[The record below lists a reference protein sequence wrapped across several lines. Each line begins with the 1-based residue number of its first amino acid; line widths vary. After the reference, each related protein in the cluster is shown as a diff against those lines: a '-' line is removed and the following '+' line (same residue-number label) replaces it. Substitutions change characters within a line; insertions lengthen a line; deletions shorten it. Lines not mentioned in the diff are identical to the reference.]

1 MDRKQ
6 TDAGQPGLLAGM
18 GAVAAN
24 LFGLLLNRLEL
35 AALELGEMRDSL
47 LRLLLLAAL
56 GIVALW
62 FALACWIALI
72 VVLAWDAMGWTVLLL
87 IAAVLSALALGV
99 LFYLRA
105 QIGKGVLSLPAT
117 MAELRGDKDALL

>member
-6 TDAGQPGLLAGM
+6 TDSGRPGLIAGI
-18 GAVAAN
+18 GAIAAN
-24 LFGLLLNRLEL
+24 LFGLLLSRLEL

-47 LRLLLLAAL
+47 LRLLLLGAL
-56 GIVALW
+56 GMVALW

-87 IAAVLSALALGV
+87 IAAVLSALALGI

-117 MAELRGDKDALL
+117 MAELRNDKDALL